1 MSRICFVGN
10 EIYPTTTGGA
20 GFLVFNL
27 ARALLVEGHEV
38 ILLLNMSKADYARFT
53 STDCRLLDGGAKLRS
68 YHVDALCAGQKLKES
83 DFLSRYTWE
92 AYRYDAACRQ
102 VYELEKPDIIEFV
115 DYCGPAYYAL
125 NAKLCGLSYQETRLV
140 VRLHGPLELIDQ
152 STAYQALDFDR
163 FTAYALERQCFR
175 LAEATLYATPS
186 FLEAYYDRQAEPWF
200 GEAVYAPPPTG
211 SFPTRPS
218 EALGANIMLFY
229 GRLFAWK
236 GPERFVD
243 AALSLLAS
251 QPESDWQFY
260 LVGYDF
266 EPTAGEW
273 SAQLSGIPAAE
284 NPASLAQAFHIYRAL
299 EPHAGNGS
307 VAKGSAGGRP
317 QLF

>member
-1 MSRICFVGN
+1 M
-10 EIYPTTTGGA
+10 
-20 GFLVFNL
+20 
-27 ARALLVEGHEV
+27 
-38 ILLLNMSKADYARFT
+38 
-53 STDCRLLDGGAKLRS
+53 
-68 YHVDALCAGQKLKES
+68 
-83 DFLSRYTWE
+83 
-92 AYRYDAACRQ
+92 
-102 VYELEKPDIIEFV
+102 
-115 DYCGPAYYAL
+115 
-125 NAKLCGLSYQETRLV
+125 

-152 STAYQALDFDR
+152 STAYQAMDFDR
-163 FTAYALERQCFR
+163 YTAYALERQCFR

-260 LVGYDF
+260 LVGYDSNQPPVSGPRSYQEYLLQKIPPAWRKRF
-266 EPTAGEW
+266 IFTGHLSHTQVAALLPRVLLAVVPSYFKSYGYAAHEMRQAGC
-273 SAQLSGIPAAE
+273 
-284 NPASLAQAFHIYRAL
+284 R
-299 EPHAGNGS
+299 
-307 VAKGSAGGRP
+307 
-317 QLF
+317 